1 MDKWTVARALDE
13 IARYLELS
21 ESNPFKT
28 RAYERAARAIEGLDE
43 DLDTLVREQRLLGTS
58 GIGKGIAPV
67 VEEMVRAGTSRYLEE
82 LRAQYPPGIFEMLRV
97 PGLGLKKIG
106 QLYSELGIASL
117 DELEAAAK
125 AGSLAKLKGFGA
137 KTAQKIIDGI
147 AWARKR
153 ESQFLLI
160 DGLEAAGIVLE
171 RLSAIES
178 ITDAEVTG
186 AVRRRLEVI
195 TGVDIAISTG
205 DREATLAALT
215 PLAAE
220 LELESDD
227 VVRGVVR
234 GDVTVR
240 FHLSSP
246 EDFGANVLVSTGSDE
261 FLAALAKKMGDY
273 ELRGHA
279 LYRAGRHVKARTE
292 HDVFEKL
299 EIAFVD
305 PERREDGEDLKRKR
319 RAKLVD
325 VPDLRGTFHVHTT
338 WSDGRNSVSEMLGA
352 SSERGY
358 EYVGLSD
365 HSKAAHYAGGLTES
379 DLELQWRE
387 IEKESRAVAP
397 MHVFRGTEAD
407 ILPDGSIDYGDRT
420 LAKFD
425 FVVASVHSNFKMP
438 KDEMTAR
445 MLRALDDPHVTF
457 LGHMTGRLLLSREG
471 YEVDYDQVF
480 ERAAKRGVIIE
491 INGSPRRLDVDW
503 RHVGKALEHGVV
515 FGIHP
520 DAHSILE
527 MNNVITGTWV
537 ARKAGLSAKHIFNT
551 RSLDEVREH
560 FEKRKRAA
568 R

>member
-1 MDKWTVARALDE
+1 MDKWNVARALDE

-21 ESNPFKT
+21 ETNPFKT
-28 RAYERAARAIEGLDE
+28 RAYERAARAVEGIED
-43 DLDTLVREQRLLGTS
+43 DLSTLVNENRLLETS

-67 VEEMVRAGTSRYLEE
+67 IEELVRTGNSRYLDE
-82 LRAQYPPGIFEMLRV
+82 LRAHYPPGIFEMLRV

-117 DELEAAAK
+117 DELEAAAR
-125 AGSLAKLKGFGA
+125 AGSLSSLKGFGA
-137 KTAQKIIDGI
+137 KTAQKILDGV

-153 ESQFLLI
+153 ESHFLLI
-160 DGLEAAGIVLE
+160 DGLEAAGILLE

-178 ITDAEVTG
+178 ITDVEVTG

-195 TGVDIAISTG
+195 TGVDLAIATD
-205 DREATLAALT
+205 DRDATLAALT

-220 LELESDD
+220 LEMESDE
-227 VVRGVVR
+227 VARGVVR
-234 GDVTVR
+234 GEITAR
-240 FHLSSP
+240 FHISSP
-246 EDFGANVLVSTGSDE
+246 DDFGANVLVSTGSDE
-261 FLAALAKKMGDY
+261 FLDVLAAKMDGF

-279 LYRAGRHVKARTE
+279 LYKGGRRIKARNE
-292 HDVFEKL
+292 HELFEKVG
-299 EIAFVD
+299 IAFVD
-305 PERREDGEDLKRKR
+305 PERREDGEDLKRKK

-338 WSDGRNSVSEMLGA
+338 WSDGRNSVGEMLGA
-352 SSERGY
+352 ASERGY

-379 DLELQWRE
+379 DLEMQWRE
-387 IEKESRAVAP
+387 IDRESRAVAP
-397 MHVFRGTEAD
+397 MQVFRGTEAD
-407 ILPDGSIDYGDRT
+407 ILPDGSIDYGDKT
-420 LAKFD
+420 LSKFD

-438 KDEMTAR
+438 KEEMTER
-445 MLRALDDPHVTF
+445 MLLALDDPHVTF

-471 YEVDYDQVF
+471 YEVDYDRIF
-480 ERAAKRGVIIE
+480 ERAAKRGVVIE

-503 RHVGKALEHGVV
+503 RHVGRALEHGVV

-520 DAHSILE
+520 DAHSIME
-527 MNNVITGTWV
+527 MNNMITGTWV
-537 ARKAGLSAKHIFNT
+537 ARKAGLTAKHIFNT
-551 RSLDEVREH
+551 RSVDEVREH
-560 FEKRKRAA
+560 FAKRKRDA